1 MDSLTSTDSPTAT
14 SRQIRAATRGLTIT
28 NWVDAFNRRD
38 LEAMLETLHPKVVFA
53 PLRVEGI
60 ATKYKGHNGVRE
72 WFHSLHEHRHVHRI
86 DFSGITHSPD
96 GHFLATGTVTATE
109 GYAIPFCGLYE
120 FRGELI
126 VTASHYYSRL
136 GTMRPIIG
144 LT

>member
-1 MDSLTSTDSPTAT
+1 MDSLTSRDSPTAT

-38 LEAMLETLHPKVVFA
+38 LEEMLETLHPKVVFA

-72 WFHSLHEHRHVHRI
+72 WFHSLDEHRHVHRI
-86 DFSGITHSPD
+86 DFSGITHGPD

-126 VTASHYYSRL
+126 LTASHFYSRL
-136 GTMRPIIG
+136 GTMRPVSG